1 MHTSFDA
8 VAGNAALKQDLR
20 AALAQR
26 FPQTVLLCDPTGV
39 SGEPLAEALASALL
53 CTGANPPCGGCPSC
67 IKLRADSHPDL
78 IVIDEGEGEIKV
90 DTARGI
96 RDEAYIRPNEGG
108 RKVFVIRHAD
118 HMNPAAQNALLKV
131 LEEPPRD
138 VFFVLTAMQ
147 PGIIL
152 QTIRSRCTIYHLE
165 PPVEGAP
172 DDALLD
178 QLAPFLRAMAERD
191 EYRMAVAAQSL
202 AKMNKAE
209 FRAAMALLTTA
220 LRDAIIAASAPALP
234 PLLPRLQEETR
245 MLGRR
250 IPVKKLLASTGL
262 CATLRERAGR
272 NASSGAQC
280 TVLAAGIYQ
289 QITQ

>member
-8 VAGNAALKQDLR
+8 IAGNTALKQDLR

-26 FPQTVLLCDPTGV
+26 FPQTVLLCDPAG
-39 SGEPLAEALASALL
+39 SSNEPLAEALASALL
-53 CTGANPPCGGCPSC
+53 CTGSRPPCGDCPAC
-67 IKLRADSHPDL
+67 AKLRADAHPDL
-78 IVIDEGEGEIKV
+78 IVVDEGDSEIKV
-90 DTARGI
+90 ETARSI

-108 RKVFVIRHAD
+108 RKVFLIRHAD
-118 HMNPAAQNALLKV
+118 RMNPAAQNALLKV

-147 PGIIL
+147 PGVIL

-165 PPVEGAP
+165 PPASELP
-172 DDALLD
+172 DEAMLD

-191 EYRMAVAAQSL
+191 EYRMAVAAQNL

-220 LRDAIIAASAPALP
+220 LRDAIVAVSAPALP

-245 MLGRR
+245 ALGRR
-250 IPVKKLLASTGL
+250 VPAKKLLAVTEL
-262 CATLRERAGR
+262 CATLRERASR

-280 TVLAAGIYQ
+280 TVLAAGAYQ

>member
-20 AALAQR
+20 IALAQR
-26 FPQTVLLCDPTGV
+26 FPQTVLLCDPAGI
-39 SGEPLAEALASALL
+39 SNEPMAEALASALL
-53 CTGANPPCGGCPSC
+53 CTGTKPPCGSCSSC
-67 IKLRADSHPDL
+67 IKLQAESHPDL

-90 DTARGI
+90 DTARSI

-108 RKVFVIRHAD
+108 RKVFLIRHAD
-118 HMNPAAQNALLKV
+118 RMNPAAQNALLKV

-138 VFFVLTAMQ
+138 VFFILTAMQ
-147 PGIIL
+147 PGVIL

-165 PPVEGAP
+165 PPINDSF
-172 DDALLD
+172 DDEMLD
-178 QLAPFLRAMAERD
+178 QLVPFLRAMTERD
-191 EYRMAVAAQSL
+191 EYRMALAAQNFSKL
-202 AKMNKAE
+202 NKAE

-220 LRDAIIAASAPALP
+220 LRDAITSASAPGIA
-234 PLLPRLQEETR
+234 PLLPRLQEETSA
-245 MLGRR
+245 LGRR
-250 IPVKKLLASTGL
+250 IPVKKLLAVTEL
-262 CATLRERAGR
+262 CAVLRERASR

-280 TVLAAGIYQ
+280 TVLSAGAYQ